1 MSPGISLSEPE
12 SHEVLGSAP
21 PAMEGSDAGPF
32 GWLQCVSRRQLGLE
46 RRLASWSR
54 DGKLPAPLD
63 WLQQETGCPI
73 TLDKPEILAR
83 ASGLRRAGLV
93 AQLTAPRLATRLA
106 LGVEIPLAHAI
117 VDRLLGFDRPFAESR
132 LQLTPVEWGVWTF
145 LTLRA
150 LDSLDSGKVPQAQER
165 GGMSGL
171 LGPADLTLDRV
182 GPDPFEPSGL
192 GSIVTV
198 RWSVRVGPLLSA
210 VRLWLPD
217 SVVNLLLA
225 PPSGLLFGQPH
236 ADAPP
241 ASTDPFPRSL
251 GSAHR
256 GELAGGWRALAGF
269 VTMSQGLRRLRTG
282 GVLPLAGSRLTGT
295 PTSPSGPVDLIL
307 DLEGQDVRFLIP
319 TRPVADSGGRLLRV
333 ENRPVREPRQTDPIA
348 ATKSENKP
356 MSPTQASSS
365 PPSNAPA
372 ASPLDVPVTL
382 TAELG
387 RVNLTITQLAD
398 LKPGDVVELNRHSR
412 APVELTSNGR
422 LVARGELILIDTDLG
437 VRVTNVFL

>member
-1 MSPGISLSEPE
+1 MNPGISLSEPE

-21 PAMEGSDAGPF
+21 PAMAVSDAGPF
-32 GWLQCVSRRQLGLE
+32 GMLPRVSRRQLGLE
-46 RRLASWSR
+46 RRLARWSA
-54 DGKLPAPLD
+54 DGGLPAPLD

-73 TLDKPEILAR
+73 SLDQPEILAR

-93 AQLTAPRLATRLA
+93 AQLTAPRLATRIA
-106 LGVEIPLAHAI
+106 LGIEIPLAHAI

-145 LTLRA
+145 LILRA
-150 LDSLDSGKVPQAQER
+150 LDSLDSGNVPHAEER
-165 GGMSGL
+165 TGISGL
-171 LGPADLTLDRV
+171 MGLADLTLDRV
-182 GPDPFEPSGL
+182 GPDPFDPSGL

-198 RWSVRVGPLLSA
+198 RWSVRVGPLVSA

-225 PPSGLLFGQPH
+225 PSSGFPFGQPR
-236 ADAPP
+236 ATAPP
-241 ASTDPFPRSL
+241 ASADPFPRSF
-251 GSAHR
+251 GSAQR
-256 GELAGGWRALAGF
+256 SELAGGWRALAGF
-269 VTMSQGLRRLRTG
+269 VTMSQGLKWIRTG
-282 GVLPLAGSRLTGT
+282 GVLPLTGSRVTGT
-295 PTSPSGPVDLIL
+295 PASPSGPVDLIL
-307 DLEGQDVRFLIP
+307 DLEGQDVRFRIQ
-319 TRPVADSGGRLLRV
+319 TRPVADSGGRLLRL
-333 ENRPVREPRQTDPIA
+333 ESRPKREPRPSDPIA
-348 ATKSENKP
+348 ATMSENKP
-356 MSPTQASSS
+356 MSSTQASSN